1 MTLPKLIIITGPTAS
16 GKTALAIRLAKKFNG
31 EIISADSR
39 QVYRGMDIGTAKPP
53 ISYKPRRGE
62 STKSNVPANDGTHAY
77 VKGIPHYLINIKNP
91 NQTYT
96 LGQFKNDATRAINDI
111 TKRGKMPFLV
121 GGTGLYL
128 NALIN
133 NLQIPEIKPNKK
145 LRQQL
150 ERQIRRKGL
159 KSLYKKLLK
168 LDPAA
173 ARIVDPHNPRRIIRA
188 LEIAL
193 AAKIPFSQTRK
204 KGQKLFDV
212 LILGIAVPPDK
223 LKKRIAA
230 RTTKMLKR
238 GLAGE
243 VRKLIKKYGT
253 HAAAFDSIGYREI
266 INYIKNQITLAQAT
280 TQINQNT
287 RRFTRR
293 QANWF
298 KKFNIIWIKNQKQAM
313 HKLRKF
319 AKI

>member
-1 MTLPKLIIITGPTAS
+1 MLPKLIVITGPTAS

-39 QVYRGMDIGTAKPP
+39 QVYRGIDIGTAKPP
-53 ISYKPRRGE
+53 ISYEPRRGE
-62 STKSNVPANDGTHAY
+62 STKSSVPSNDGTYGY
-77 VKGIPHYLINIKNP
+77 VKGIPHHLINIKNP

-96 LGQFKNDATRAINDI
+96 LGQFKKDATKAINDI
-111 TKRGKMPFLV
+111 TKRGKIPFLV

-133 NLQIPEIKPNKK
+133 NLEIPEVKPNKK

-150 ERQIRRKGL
+150 ERQIRAKGL

-212 LILGIAVPPDK
+212 LVLGIAVPPDK

-230 RTTKMLKR
+230 RTDDMFKR
-238 GLAGE
+238 GLVSE

-253 HAAAFDSIGYREI
+253 HVAAFDSIGYREI
-266 INYIKNQITLAQAT
+266 IDYLKNQITLAQAT

-287 RRFTRR
+287 WRMTRR

-298 KKFNIIWIKNQKQAM
+298 KKFAVVWIKNQKQAI